1 MKLIKLKS
9 LVIAALLLMLSTFN
23 LPASASAEKLAD
35 VNLILSTNQC
45 VQCDLSNVDFSGQ
58 NLSSTN
64 LSSADLSRA
73 NLSRGDLSRANLSKA
88 DLTHAN
94 LQSTQLQ
101 KANFKNSNLSD
112 ADLSQASLNGADL
125 SNAYLVNAN
134 FSGANLTEARF
145 CGFFG
150 GAANLKL
157 VNFSAANLQGAIL
170 RDTNLV
176 NANLSRANLSKG
188 TDLRGAKLD
197 GSDLSSADLSG
208 ANLRDASLTYVNLQ
222 NAKLNSADLS
232 RVNLTGSDMSG
243 VDFTDIKLTNATLDE
258 AIGLDPYAE
267 QLLQKAQ
274 NQAASGK
281 FLTAISYLEVIP
293 IQTKVYKEAQ
303 TKIAQYTELQKEAE
317 AEQTLQDAE
326 NAAATDNFDTAISYL
341 RKVPVDTEAYSKAQD
356 KIAEY
361 TEKQHSIGVTR
372 NAIQSVFEQP
382 EFGFSFEPGTP
393 IDGQPN
399 IVGRGGNTIIE
410 LVGPQNNLSSATI
423 ILVAPNEPNPLA
435 SVLLASYSL
444 KFIKTASP
452 NWENN
457 GEWLSSNLDHIVR
470 GIQSE
475 ANTTRGNQQI
485 SLHVSR
491 ELGSIVLN
499 VKAKQQG

>member
-1 MKLIKLKS
+1 MELGS
-9 LVIAALLLMLSTFN
+9 SEV
-23 LPASASAEKLAD
+23 
-35 VNLILSTNQC
+35 LSTNHC
-45 VQCDLSNVDFSGQ
+45 VQCDLSNANFSGQ

-73 NLSRGDLSRANLSKA
+73 NLSRGDLSKANLSKA
-88 DLTHAN
+88 DLTHTN
-94 LQSTQLQ
+94 LRSTELQ
-101 KANFKNSNLSD
+101 KANLKNSNLSD
-112 ADLSQASLNGADL
+112 ADLSQANLNGADL
-125 SNAYLVNAN
+125 SAAYLVNAN
-134 FSGANLTEARF
+134 FSGANLTQARF

-157 VNFSAANLQGAIL
+157 VNFTAANLQGAIL

-176 NANLSRANLSKG
+176 NANLSHANLSQG

-197 GSDLSSADLSG
+197 GSDLSSANLSG
-208 ANLRDASLTYVNLQ
+208 ANLRETSLTYVNLK
-222 NAKLNSADLS
+222 NAKLNNADLS
-232 RVNLTGSDMSG
+232 RVNLTGSDLSG
-243 VDFTDIKLTNATLDE
+243 VDFTDIKLTNAILDK

-274 NQAASGK
+274 NLAASEK

-303 TKIAQYTELQKEAE
+303 TKIAQYSELQKEAE
-317 AEQTLQDAE
+317 AEQRLQDAE
-326 NAAATDNFDTAISYL
+326 NAAASDNFDTAISYL
-341 RKVPVDTEAYSKAQD
+341 RNVPADTEAYSKAQE
-356 KIAEY
+356 KIAKY

-382 EFGFSFEPGTP
+382 EFGFTFKPGTP

-399 IVGRGGNTIIE
+399 IVGTGGNTIIQ
-410 LVGPQNNLSSATI
+410 LVGSQNNLSLATI
-423 ILVAPNEPNPLA
+423 ITVASDEPDPLA
-435 SVLLASYSL
+435 SELLATYL
-444 KFIKTASP
+444 FKFIKTASP
-452 NWENN
+452 NWENSS
-457 GEWLSSNLDHIVR
+457 EWLSGNVDRLAR

-491 ELGSIVLN
+491 ELGSIVLT
-499 VKAKQQG
+499 VEAKQQA